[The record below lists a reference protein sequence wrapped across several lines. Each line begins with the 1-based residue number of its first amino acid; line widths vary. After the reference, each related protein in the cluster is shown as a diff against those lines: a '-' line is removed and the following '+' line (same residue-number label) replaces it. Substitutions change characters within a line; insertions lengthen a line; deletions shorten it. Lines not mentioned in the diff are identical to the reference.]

1 MVPTG
6 QVLRWAIPAFSVQP
20 CHGKAGE
27 GTRTLDIQL
36 GKLTTHHENDRESG
50 ILEGSSETPRS
61 THSST
66 GAKQRESARR
76 RATNVVARRHRPM
89 RATTCATGAK
99 ANARDLM
106 RPRAR
111 KRVKGL
117 EPSTFSLGS

>member
-61 THSST
+61 SHSSSNANPPQDDDLRRLT
-66 GAKQRESARR
+66 EAWPSLPSHIQAAIWALLDSAQ
-76 RATNVVARRHRPM
+76 PE
-89 RATTCATGAK
+89 
-99 ANARDLM
+99 
-106 RPRAR
+106 AR
-111 KRVKGL
+111 K
-117 EPSTFSLGS
+117 